1 MVSAKA
7 SRRSPVM
14 LTPRE
19 VGAMLAEMSGTT
31 GLVAS
36 LLYGTGMRLLEALR
50 LRGKD
55 IEFERRELQCVTERA
70 ATTVSPCCPRT

>member
-1 MVSAKA
+1 
-7 SRRSPVM
+7 
-14 LTPRE
+14 
-19 VGAMLAEMSGTT
+19 MLAEMPGTT

-55 IEFERRELQCVTERA
+55 IEFERRELLMRDGKGGNDRVTVLPENMML
-70 ATTVSPCCPRT
+70 PL